1 MRTRR
6 LMWVAVVAWLQAS
19 GMSLWGAESNP
30 APRPAVSPQ
39 AWTLDEAVR
48 QALRNRHDPY
58 LQFVAVQLAR
68 NENKADEIAEK
79 FDEGRRAFSG
89 FLLPVYSGDPSR
101 QDERQMPQLAG
112 FFTGALAVH
121 ENLQLQ
127 TLRGAALPAE
137 APPDQVAVSTLA
149 GVTAEAHPWEKLL
162 AAQLAA
168 GKTPQVSP
176 LTLAVPADQYFVLF
190 RSPGKLLELAD
201 VGDLWGQHL
210 LQGLT
215 APATGQPMV
224 ERLTAQVVLPT
235 DRAARPLYDAA
246 VGEVALTGN
255 DLYFREGTDVT
266 FLFALKQP
274 EAFRLFTEA
283 ALAAAVKARPDA
295 VRETGAY
302 QGVAYTHVATPDRAI
317 HLFAA
322 DPRPGLHVRSNSLT
336 GLRCV
341 LDAIA
346 GRTAGGQPGDAT
358 GRDGRVQVHPHA
370 PPASATEEDGLVYLS
385 DAFLRRMV
393 GAAIRLT
400 EHRRLLCY
408 HHLRMIGYAAA
419 LHRTQYGRAA
429 ESFAELARHGC
440 APGVFGE
447 GGRPLPV
454 WRPVP
459 AGARRRRG
467 DVLPPRPSAGSSSLA
482 ARFRWSGSPR
492 ARRKRIGSSSR
503 TTAASGGGSLTRSR
517 SDCN

>member
-1 MRTRR
+1 M
-6 LMWVAVVAWLQAS
+6 
-19 GMSLWGAESNP
+19 
-30 APRPAVSPQ
+30 
-39 AWTLDEAVR
+39 R

-58 LQFVAVQLAR
+58 LQFVALQLAR
-68 NENKADEIAEK
+68 NENKADEVAEK

-274 EAFRLFTEA
+274 EAFRLFTDA

-295 VRETGAY
+295 VRETAAY

-346 GRTAGGQPGDAT
+346 GRTAGGQPGMRLGETTEFKYIRTLMVRQATNTRGRIHLSQRPVHPPPDRRPEREADRAAAAAVLQPPADDRPRGDALSHAVRPQ
-358 GRDGRVQVHPHA
+358 GGIARGAGPARFRSGRV
-370 PPASATEEDGLVYLS
+370 
-385 DAFLRRMV
+385 
-393 GAAIRLT
+393 
-400 EHRRLLCY
+400 
-408 HHLRMIGYAAA
+408 
-419 LHRTQYGRAA
+419 
-429 ESFAELARHGC
+429 
-440 APGVFGE
+440 
-447 GGRPLPV
+447 
-454 WRPVP
+454 W
-459 AGARRRRG
+459 RRRG
-467 DVLPPRPSAGSSSLA
+467 LPHARVAASTGWRPAAPRGRVPTTAKRRFLRPVLRDSAGAGHRGRGESVSEVRRGLQQLLA
-482 ARFRWSGSPR
+482 GV
-492 ARRKRIGSSSR
+492 
-503 TTAASGGGSLTRSR
+503 L
-517 SDCN
+517 